1 MEDIVHDI
9 NSVILF
15 FFIFCIL
22 TSKNKKVNQCTANS
36 ITVPS
41 TWRNVVLEETKK
53 PIIKWKKTGSSANL
67 TMLRIELIERVLVR
81 GIWTMETMANT
92 EGISKKLSKP
102 VEVGLTGSSA
112 SHPHHGVFLIL
123 FEGKSGVK
131 LLNAVNALL

>member
-53 PIIKWKKTGSSANL
+53 PIIKWKKTGSSANH
-67 TMLRIELIERVLVR
+67 
-81 GIWTMETMANT
+81 
-92 EGISKKLSKP
+92 S
-102 VEVGLTGSSA
+102 
-112 SHPHHGVFLIL
+112 
-123 FEGKSGVK
+123 
-131 LLNAVNALL
+131 LL